1 MSYEYDPTKA
11 PEYYNPDDPN
21 QLLDMADFPYEVL
34 EDKYVLLEYPGT
46 IKESYLSFYD
56 NEIDALKIG
65 KRLGHKCWEAV
76 HARVAVSNIFGMKVF
91 SGYEVYEENKRIK

>member
-11 PEYYNPDDPN
+11 PDYYNPDDPN

-34 EDKYVLLEYPGT
+34 EDKYVLLENPGT

-56 NEIDALKIG
+56 TEIEALKIG
-65 KRLGHKCWEAV
+65 KRISHKRWKVV

-91 SGYEVYEENKRIK
+91 TGYEAYEEIKRIK